1 MRISFSTGS
10 SHLYSKWQS
19 AHAKALEDLGHV
31 SEAVLIGAIRDNLG
45 AGYPDG
51 PRRPRAQ
58 CLAFLAWRAYA
69 AYVLF
74 YVTVCNCMRKNVYV
88 NHLYLCDSMC
98 ICIPCTFLLKQLKAW
113 LVKEP
118 RTLPGCGPCPARMPQ
133 NGYPISPVFGGE
145 YNPQNL
151 CGWQNTSAF
160 SQKEPKNLALEI
172 PLFLTCLSQLKFG
185 PKIVQ
190 KKKQKR
196 SLQPKNCPP
205 TPKKNASLLGRLRL
219 ARSRRP
225 CWRSTEEHA
234 QSLRQG
240 RVKLPGVSP
249 RDFSSKW
256 KKITHFSPASEW
268 GVHSNFSRVQSSQ
281 E

>member
-1 MRISFSTGS
+1 
-10 SHLYSKWQS
+10 
-19 AHAKALEDLGHV
+19 
-31 SEAVLIGAIRDNLG
+31 
-45 AGYPDG
+45 
-51 PRRPRAQ
+51 
-58 CLAFLAWRAYA
+58 
-69 AYVLF
+69 
-74 YVTVCNCMRKNVYV
+74 MRKNVYV

-98 ICIPCTFLLKQLKAW
+98 IYIPCTFLLKQLKAW

-145 YNPQNL
+145 YNPPNL
-151 CGWQNTSAF
+151 CGWQNTSAL

-190 KKKQKR
+190 KKSKNTHCNPKITPQLQKKMPR
-196 SLQPKNCPP
+196 SLVVSVLPVPAGPAGAPPKNM
-205 TPKKNASLLGRLRL
+205 PKACGKAGSNCL
-219 ARSRRP
+219 
-225 CWRSTEEHA
+225 EF
-234 QSLRQG
+234 RQG
-240 RVKLPGVSP
+240 IFHQNGK
-249 RDFSSKW
+249 F
-256 KKITHFSPASEW
+256 THFSPASEW